1 MDGGVH
7 ESSPRMNIPSSPHAS
22 QRMRNTLFAV
32 LCFFL
37 VLIMGWIDIQLS
49 PDLALSVF
57 YLIPIVISAWFVN
70 EGVGAAVSLLSGGL
84 AAYDSEVLSG
94 LIYRNAWIGI
104 WAIVSRLIFFLFTVW
119 LVGRLRRSM
128 ESIRQMAMTD
138 SLTGVYNVRA
148 FLDFMEREM
157 ERSRRY
163 RRPISLIYLDL
174 DNFKEINDTFG
185 HQAGN
190 SALEIVAGVLK
201 TSVRLTD
208 IVARLGG
215 DEFAVLLPETAE
227 EAARTIAERA
237 REGMAREMKAK
248 SWPLTFSVG
257 VATCRKELCTVDEL
271 IRIADDLMYRVKR
284 SGKNGILFQ
293 TPGD

>member
-1 MDGGVH
+1 
-7 ESSPRMNIPSSPHAS
+7 MNIPSSPYAS
-22 QRMRNTLFAV
+22 WRMRTALFAV
-32 LCFFL
+32 LCL
-37 VLIMGWIDIQLS
+37 LMVILMGWIDIILS
-49 PDLALSVF
+49 PDVALYVF
-57 YLIPIVISAWFVN
+57 YLVPIVISAWFVS
-70 EGVGAAVSLLSGGL
+70 EGAGAAISLLSGGL

-94 LIYRNAWIGI
+94 LINRNFWIGI

-148 FLDFMEREM
+148 FLDFTEREM

-174 DNFKEINDTFG
+174 DNFKGINDTFG

-190 SALEIVAGVLK
+190 TALGIVAGVLK
-201 TSVRLTD
+201 ASVRLTD

-227 EAARTIAERA
+227 EAACAIAERA
-237 REGMAREMKAK
+237 REGMVREMNTKG
-248 SWPLTFSVG
+248 WPLTFSVG

-271 IRIADDLMYRVKR
+271 IQIADDLMYRVKR

-293 TPGD
+293 IPGD